1 MAELQRR
8 RAQDDE
14 DPSQAEWRLHHK
26 HVFVL
31 SSAGKPI
38 YSRYGDEQRM
48 AAFMAAIS
56 GVVSFIDDTGDTIRE
71 IRAGK
76 HLFVFLM
83 KGPIYLVAVADTG
96 ETAAQLTLQLTY
108 VHAQILQIL
117 TAGVE
122 KIFRSKAAFDLR
134 NLLGGADVFIDS
146 LLRRM
151 DHDASFF
158 LDAVH
163 CLRLPAQARQV
174 IGQAIHAV
182 QNPSLLF
189 GVLVAN
195 MRLVHFVRVK
205 KFNLVPLDLHL
216 VMNFVSSSSS
226 FRTSESWTPICLPK
240 FNDKGFLHAHVSY
253 LSKDVCLVLFS
264 TAADAFF
271 QLAECRNRVLTSLNA
286 HGAISLV
293 QRAVDHQLNYAV
305 AEVAVPSLL
314 HFVYKNV
321 ATAQFTSPSV
331 GAPYLDRKERK
342 RLFRLYQL
350 VFSRMLTE
358 EPRHKIYYYTT
369 ERELVVGWLTATFEL
384 YAVFSPLESKSTA
397 IKACNELLRWIK
409 KQEDSLFLSN
419 APTWSF

>member
-1 MAELQRR
+1 
-8 RAQDDE
+8 
-14 DPSQAEWRLHHK
+14 
-26 HVFVL
+26 L

-56 GVVSFIDDTGDTIRE
+56 VHKHTSNPIQSISQTCLLQGVVSFVDDTGDTIRE

-96 ETAAQLTLQLTY
+96 ETAAQLALQLTY
-108 VHAQILQIL
+108 VHAQILCIL
-117 TAGVE
+117 TSGVE

-163 CLRLPAQARQV
+163 CLRLPPQTRSV
-174 IGQAIHAV
+174 IGNAIHSV
-182 QNPSLLF
+182 QTPALLF
-189 GVLVAN
+189 GMLVAN

-205 KFNLVPLDLHL
+205 KYNLEPLDLHL
-216 VMNFVSSSSS
+216 IMNFVSSSSS

-240 FNDKGFLHAHVSY
+240 FNDRGFLHAHVCY
-253 LSKDVCLVLFS
+253 LTKDICLVLFS

-271 QLAECRNRVLTSLNA
+271 QLADCHKRIQLALQA
-286 HGAISLV
+286 HGVFALM
-293 QRAVDHQLNYAV
+293 QRAVDQQLNYTV
-305 AEVAVPSLL
+305 AETGISNLL
-314 HFVYKNV
+314 HFVYKHA
-321 ATAQFTSPSV
+321 ATAHFTSPSV
-331 GAPYLDRKERK
+331 GAPYFDRKERK

-350 VFSRMLTE
+350 VFSRVRDQNA
-358 EPRHKIYYYTT
+358 PHKVYYYTT
-369 ERELVVGWLTATFEL
+369 ERELVVGWVTSTFEL
-384 YAVFSPLESKSTA
+384 YAVFSPLESKSNT

-409 KQEDSLFLSN
+409 KQEDSLFITN
-419 APTWSF
+419 GPTWS